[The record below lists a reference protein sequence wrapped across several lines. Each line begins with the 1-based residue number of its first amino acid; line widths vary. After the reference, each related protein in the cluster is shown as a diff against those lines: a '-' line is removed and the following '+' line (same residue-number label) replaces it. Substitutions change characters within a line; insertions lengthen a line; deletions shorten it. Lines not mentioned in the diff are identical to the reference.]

1 MRRTFTPSGLV
12 IALLGFV
19 LTRYTI
25 TFAHAEAST
34 AFVVGGIVPL
44 VLGLSLS
51 VCGVALAIG
60 SFETWYVRT
69 IAQWTVLG
77 AGVIGLLIVAT
88 VYGGPSSFAEDVRTI
103 GLFSN
108 VLIGGSVGG
117 ALTGVYAA
125 QNKAAQRKLLNR
137 QNRLVILNRLLHD
150 RVMNAVTVIKGSAP
164 LLRDGADTGLESVDA
179 ILEKAE
185 SIEAVMGSVHDLTE
199 PGAGAERQPVDVP
212 EAVETALQQARE
224 RHPDAT
230 FVAQSLPSDLS
241 AYANHRLADV
251 VGQLLKNGAEH
262 AGVEAPRVAVAL
274 DTTPD
279 TATISVSDE
288 GPGLPDKNREALEN
302 GTTISERGDPT
313 AGLGLYLVRLFVH
326 TFRGSVHTEVTDAG
340 TTVSIALERVSE
352 SAEGESAAPA
362 DSSLVGVAPA
372 RLGATA
378 LSGLIAGV
386 VMGAYMHVTT
396 GVVPVI
402 GALYGTKS
410 LLVGV
415 LTHEF
420 HSLVFALIYAGLLTL
435 LPRWWRTT
443 WIGTAGVGAA
453 WGAVLWLVAGGLVMP
468 IWLNLVGIAT
478 PVPNLNPNS
487 LLAHLLWGTVLAVGV
502 QVSRRWFVS

>member
-12 IALLGFV
+12 IALLGFF

-25 TFAHAEAST
+25 TFAHAEAPT

-69 IAQWTVLG
+69 IARWTVLG

-88 VYGGPSSFAEDVRTI
+88 VYGGASSFAEDVRTVGI
-103 GLFSN
+103 FSN

-117 ALTGVYAA
+117 ALTGLYAA
-125 QNKAAQRKLLNR
+125 QNQAAQRKLLNR

-164 LLRDGADTGLESVDA
+164 LLRDDADSGLESVDA

-199 PGAGAERQPVDVP
+199 PGAEAEPQPVNVP
-212 EAVETALQQARE
+212 EAVETALQRARE

-230 FVAQSLPSDLS
+230 FVAQSLPSDVS

-262 AGVEAPRVAVAL
+262 ANLDAPRVAVSL

-279 TATISVSDE
+279 TVTISVSDE
-288 GPGLPDKNREALEN
+288 GPGLPDKNREALEH
-302 GTTISERGDPT
+302 GTTISKDGDPT
-313 AGLGLYLVRLFVH
+313 AGLGLYLVRLFVYA
-326 TFRGSVHTEVTDAG
+326 FQGSLHTEVTDEG
-340 TTVSIALERVSE
+340 TTVSVALERVPE
-352 SAEGESAAPA
+352 SPEDESSVPA
-362 DSSLVGVAPA
+362 DSSLVGVTPA
-372 RLGATA
+372 QLGATA
-378 LSGLIAGV
+378 LSGLVAGGA
-386 VMGAYMHVTT
+386 MGAYMHFTT

-402 GALYGTKS
+402 GALYGTQN

-435 LPRWWRTT
+435 LPRWWRTD
-443 WIGTAGVGAA
+443 WVGMVGVGTA
-453 WGAVLWLVAGGLVMP
+453 WGAVLWLGASGFVMP
-468 IWLNLVGIAT
+468 IWLNLVGIST
-478 PVPNLNPNS
+478 PIPNLSPNS
-487 LLAHLLWGTVLAVGV
+487 LLAHLLWGSMLAVGAH
-502 QVSRRWFVS
+502 VSRRRLVP

>member
-12 IALLGFV
+12 VALLGFV
-19 LTRYTI
+19 LTRYTV

-34 AFVVGGIVPL
+34 TFVVGGIVPL
-44 VLGLSLS
+44 FLGLSLS
-51 VCGVALAIG
+51 VCGVALAVG
-60 SFETWYVRT
+60 AFETWYVRT

-88 VYGGPSSFAEDVRTI
+88 IYGGPTSVSEDLRTVGI
-103 GLFSN
+103 FSN

-117 ALTGVYAA
+117 ALTGLYAA
-125 QNKAAQRKLLNR
+125 RNKATQRKLLNR

-164 LLRDGADTGLESVDA
+164 LLRDDAPPGLESVDA

-185 SIEAVMGSVHDLTE
+185 SLEAVMGSVHDLTE
-199 PGAGAERQPVDVP
+199 PGTEAERQPVDVP
-212 EAVETALQQARE
+212 ETIETALQQARE

-230 FVAQSLPSDLS
+230 FAAQSLPSDVS

-262 AGVEAPRVAVAL
+262 ANVDAPRVAVAL
-274 DTTPD
+274 NTTPD
-279 TATISVSDE
+279 TVTISVSDE
-288 GPGLPDKNREALEN
+288 GPGLSDKNREALEH
-302 GTTISERGDPT
+302 GTTISEHGDPT
-313 AGLGLYLVRLFVH
+313 VGLGLYLVRLFVY
-326 TFRGSVHTEVTDAG
+326 TFQGSIHTEVTDEG
-340 TTVSIALERVSE
+340 TTVSIVLERVP
-352 SAEGESAAPA
+352 ESAAGDSTPPA
-362 DSSLVGVAPA
+362 GSSLVGVAPTE
-372 RLGATA
+372 LGTTA
-378 LSGLIAGV
+378 LSGLVAGV

-420 HSLVFALIYAGLLTL
+420 HSLVFGLIYAGILAV
-435 LPRWWRTT
+435 LPRWWQAA
-443 WIGTAGVGAA
+443 GPGKVGVGAA
-453 WGAVLWLVAGGLVMP
+453 WGTVLWLVASGFVMP
-468 IWLNLVGIAT
+468 IWLNLVEIAA
-478 PVPNLNPNS
+478 PIPNLTLNS
-487 LLAHLLWGTVLAVGV
+487 LLAHLLWGSVLGLGHH
-502 QVSRRWFVS
+502 VSQRWLFS